1 MIAEPHLAAIPLN
14 DTPRDTLKDAHRD
27 VRSQLQ
33 AALGAAYVI
42 ERELGGGGMSRVFLA
57 EETRLGRKVVVK
69 LLSPELGAGVSA
81 DRFEREIRLAAR
93 LQHPHIV
100 PLLAAGDVDGLPYY
114 TMPFVSGASLRSRLQ
129 EGPIPTAEAQGI
141 LRDVAKALAYAH
153 RQGIVHRDI
162 KPENVL
168 LNDGTAMVADFGVA
182 RAISAAATLA
192 GNGTITQAG
201 VQVGTPAYMAPEQ
214 AAGDPDVDFR
224 ADLYAFGVMA
234 YELLAGQHPFAQRRS
249 AHALVI
255 AHMTETP
262 VALTTHSTTVAP
274 SMASIVMQCLGKDP
288 LERPESAS
296 ALVAALEAAAITPVA
311 LPVVTTPA
319 PASSATIAV
328 LPFANMSG
336 DPDNEY
342 FSDGITDDIISAL
355 TQVPGLR
362 VAARAS
368 AFSYKGRNEDLA
380 TIGRTLGVTTVLQG
394 SVRRAGNKVRVTA
407 QLMNT
412 HDGFQ
417 LWSERFDRSLD
428 DIFAIQDEIA
438 RSIVDHL
445 ELTLGLRESKSL
457 VARPTEDLQ
466 AYELYLRGREAV
478 QQRTPPSMRRG
489 LEFFEQAIARD
500 PKYARAYLGIA
511 DAYIGLGVYQAMPA
525 LEARAKAEEAIAR
538 AASLNPDLA
547 AIHLLRGQLKLYLRP
562 DWHTAG
568 PDLKESLKR
577 DPNDALANV
586 YMALLNGMLGRRD
599 ERSRW
604 IARALQCDPLS
615 PFVRALAG
623 MSHYVSRD
631 YDEALR
637 LYEEGLAM
645 DPNSVVCLWQSGMT
659 LDRLGRFVEELARFE
674 RAVDLSR
681 RGVLMVSFQYRA
693 LHRLGRSDEA
703 RAVLDA
709 VLARAETEYIA
720 DSFWLGPALLDADA
734 DATEAALRLNI
745 EAGTGPTTL
754 SISVDRELADLLDD
768 PRLGPL
774 VRQLTLYA
782 EQPA

>member
-1 MIAEPHLAAIPLN
+1 
-14 DTPRDTLKDAHRD
+14 
-27 VRSQLQ
+27 
-33 AALGAAYVI
+33 
-42 ERELGGGGMSRVFLA
+42 
-57 EETRLGRKVVVK
+57 
-69 LLSPELGAGVSA
+69 
-81 DRFEREIRLAAR
+81 
-93 LQHPHIV
+93 V
-100 PLLAAGDVDGLPYY
+100 PLLAAGDVNGLPYY
-114 TMPFVSGASLRSRLQ
+114 TMPFVAGASLRDRLQ
-129 EGPIPTAEAQGI
+129 SAPIPTAEAQGI

-182 RAISAAATLA
+182 RAISAASTLA
-192 GNGTITQAG
+192 GDGTLTQVG
-201 VQVGTPAYMAPEQ
+201 TQVGTPAYMAPEQ

-234 YELLAGQHPFAQRRS
+234 YELLAGQHPFAQRRT
-249 AHALVI
+249 AHALVV

-262 VALTTHSTTVAP
+262 ALLTTHTTTVTP

-296 ALVAALEAAAITPVA
+296 ALVAALEAAGITPVS
-311 LPVVTTPA
+311 LPVATTPT
-319 PASSATIAV
+319 PSTATIAV

-342 FSDGITDDIISAL
+342 FSDGITDDIITAL
-355 TQVPGLR
+355 TQVTGLR
-362 VAARAS
+362 VAARTS

-417 LWSERFDRSLD
+417 LWSERFDRALD

-438 RSIVDHL
+438 RSIVDRL

-478 QQRTPPSMRRG
+478 HQRTPPSMRRG

-500 PKYARAYLGIA
+500 PNYARAHLGVA
-511 DAYIGLGVYQAMPA
+511 EAYIGLGVYQAMSA
-525 LEARAKAEEAIAR
+525 LEAGAKAQEAIDR
-538 AASLNPDLA
+538 AVSLNPDLPST
-547 AIHLLRGQLKLYLRP
+547 HVLRGQLMLYLRA
-562 DWHTAG
+562 DWPLAG
-568 PDLKESLKR
+568 SHLEEALAR
-577 DPNDALANV
+577 DPNDAIANV
-586 YMALLNGMLGRRD
+586 YLGLLYGMLGQRD
-599 ERSRW
+599 ERSKW
-604 IARALQCDPLS
+604 TTRAIQRDPLS
-615 PFVRALAG
+615 PFVRGIAG
-623 MSHYVSRD
+623 MCHYVCGE
-631 YDEALR
+631 YEEALR

-645 DPNSVVCLWQSGMT
+645 DPNSVLCIWQSGMT
-659 LDRLGRFVEELARFE
+659 LDRLGRFDEEFARFQ

-681 RGVLMVSFQYRA
+681 RGVLMVSFLYRA
-693 LHRLGRSDEA
+693 LTRLGRTDEA
-703 RAVLDA
+703 RALIDEII
-709 VLARAETEYIA
+709 ARSDNEYIGEG
-720 DSFWLGPALLDADA
+720 FWLTPALLGDDADA
-734 DATEAALRLNI
+734 QEAALLLNI

-754 SISVDRELADLLDD
+754 GVSVDRELAALLDD

-782 EQPA
+782 ERA

>member
-1 MIAEPHLAAIPLN
+1 MIAEPLLAAIPLN
-14 DTPRDTLKDAHRD
+14 DTPRDTHQDAHRD

-33 AALGAAYVI
+33 TALGAAYVI

-69 LLSPELGAGVSA
+69 LLSPELAAGVSA

-100 PLLAAGDVDGLPYY
+100 PLLAAGDVNGLPYY
-114 TMPFVSGASLRSRLQ
+114 TMPFVAGASLRDRLQ
-129 EGPIPTAEAQGI
+129 AAPIPTAEAQGI

-234 YELLAGQHPFAQRRS
+234 YELLAGQHPFAQRRT

-457 VARPTEDLQ
+457 VARPTEDLE

-478 QQRTPPSMRRG
+478 HQRTPPSMRRG

-500 PKYARAYLGIA
+500 PNYARAHLGRA
-511 DAYIGLGVYQAMPA
+511 EAYIGLGVYQAMPT
-525 LEARAKAEEAIAR
+525 LEAGAKAEEAIAR
-538 AASLNPDLA
+538 VVSLNPDLA
-547 AIHLLRGQLKLYLRP
+547 AIHVLRGQLKLYLRS
-562 DWHTAG
+562 DWPTAG
-568 PDLKESLKR
+568 VHLEESLRR

-586 YMALLNGMLGRRD
+586 YMGLLNGMLGRRE

-604 IARALQCDPLS
+604 AARAIQRDPLS
-615 PFVRALAG
+615 PFVRGIAG
-623 MSHYVSRD
+623 MCHFVSGD
-631 YDEALR
+631 YEEALR
-637 LYEEGLAM
+637 LYDEGLAM
-645 DPNSVVCLWQSGMT
+645 DPNFVLCLWQSGLT
-659 LDRLGRFVEELARFE
+659 LDRLGRYEEELTRFE

-681 RGVLMVSFQYRA
+681 RGVMMVSFLYRA
-693 LHRLGRSDEA
+693 FHRLGRTEDA
-703 RAVLDA
+703 RALLDEII
-709 VLARAETEYIA
+709 ARSANEYIA
-720 DSFWLGPALLDADA
+720 ESFWLSPAMLGTDPDAK
-734 DATEAALRLNI
+734 EASLRLNI
-745 EAGTGPTTL
+745 EARTGPTTL
-754 SISVDRELADLLDD
+754 GVSVGAELADLLDD

-782 EQPA
+782 ERPT

>member
-1 MIAEPHLAAIPLN
+1 MSDLLR
-14 DTPRDTLKDAHRD
+14 DTPENAHSDDLRA
-27 VRSQLQ
+27 QLQ
-33 AALGAAYVI
+33 AALGSAYVI

-57 EETRLGRKVVVK
+57 EDTRLGRKVVVK

-81 DRFEREIRLAAR
+81 DRFEREIKLAAR

-100 PLLAAGDVDGLPYY
+100 PLLAAGDVNGLPYY

-129 EGPIPTAEAQGI
+129 AAPIPTAEAQGI

-182 RAISAAATLA
+182 RAIRAATTLA
-192 GNGTITQAG
+192 GDGTLTQVG
-201 VQVGTPAYMAPEQ
+201 TQVGTPAYMAPEQ

-234 YELLAGQHPFAQRRS
+234 YELLAGQHPFAQRRT
-249 AHALVI
+249 AHALVV

-288 LERPESAS
+288 LDRPESAS
-296 ALVAALEAAAITPVA
+296 ALVAALEAAAITPVQ
-311 LPVVTTPA
+311 LPVAVTPA
-319 PASSATIAV
+319 ASQSATIAV

-342 FSDGITDDIISAL
+342 FSDGITDDIINAL
-355 TQVPGLR
+355 TQVSGLR

-417 LWSERFDRSLD
+417 LWSERFDRALD

-438 RSIVDHL
+438 RSIVDKL

-457 VARPTEDLQ
+457 VARPTEDLE

-489 LEFFEQAIARD
+489 LEFFERAIVRD
-500 PKYARAYLGIA
+500 PKYARAHLGRA
-511 DAYIGLGVYQAMPA
+511 EAYIGLGVYQAMPT
-525 LEARAKAEEAIAR
+525 LEARTKAEEAIAQV
-538 AASLNPDLA
+538 ASLSPDLA
-547 AIHLLRGQLKLYLRP
+547 AIHLLRGQLKLYLRS
-562 DWHTAG
+562 DWPSARE
-568 PDLKESLKR
+568 DLEQSLKR

-586 YMALLNGMLGRRD
+586 YMGLLNGMLGRRE

-604 IARALQCDPLS
+604 TVRAIQRDPLS
-615 PFVRALAG
+615 PFVRGIAA
-623 MSHYVSRD
+623 MCHYVTGE
-631 YDEALR
+631 YEEALR

-645 DPNSVVCLWQSGMT
+645 DPNSVLCIWQSGMT
-659 LDRLGRFVEELARFE
+659 LDRLGRFDEELARFE

-681 RGVLMVSFQYRA
+681 RGVLMVSFLHRA
-693 LHRLGRSDEA
+693 LHRLERTAEA
-703 RAVLDA
+703 RALLDEII
-709 VLARAETEYIA
+709 ARSANEFIAE
-720 DSFWLGPALLDADA
+720 SFWLGPALLGDDPDAK
-734 DATEAALRLNI
+734 EAALLLNI

-754 SISVDRELADLLDD
+754 GISVDRELAALLDD

-782 EQPA
+782 ERP

>member
-1 MIAEPHLAAIPLN
+1 VPFPAAIPLN
-14 DTPRDTLKDAHRD
+14 DPLRDTPHNAHRD
-27 VRSQLQ
+27 DIRAQLQ
-33 AALGAAYVI
+33 AALGSAYVI

-100 PLLAAGDVDGLPYY
+100 PLLAAGDVNGLPYY
-114 TMPFVSGASLRSRLQ
+114 TMPFVAGASLRDRLQ
-129 EGPIPTAEAQGI
+129 AAPIATAEAQGI

-182 RAISAAATLA
+182 RAIRAAATLA

-234 YELLAGQHPFAQRRS
+234 YELLAGQHPFAQRRT
-249 AHALVI
+249 AHALVV

-262 VALTTHSTTVAP
+262 ALLTTHTETVTQ

-296 ALVAALEAAAITPVA
+296 ALVAALEAAAITPVH
-311 LPVVTTPA
+311 LPVATTPA

-417 LWSERFDRSLD
+417 LWSERFDRALD

-445 ELTLGLRESKSL
+445 ELTLGLRASKSL
-457 VARPTEDLQ
+457 VARPTEDLE

-478 QQRTPPSMRRG
+478 QQRTPSSMRRG

-500 PKYARAYLGIA
+500 PKYARAHLGVA
-511 DAYIGLGVYQAMPA
+511 EAYIGLGVYQAMPT
-525 LEARAKAEEAIAR
+525 LEASAKAEGAIAR
-538 AASLNPDLA
+538 VVSLNPDLA
-547 AIHLLRGQLKLYLRP
+547 AIHLLRGQLKLYLRA

-568 PDLKESLKR
+568 IDLEESLKR

-586 YMALLNGMLGRRD
+586 YMGLLNGMLGRRE
-599 ERSRW
+599 ERARW
-604 IARALQCDPLS
+604 IVRAIQRDPLS
-615 PFVRALAG
+615 PFVRGIAA
-623 MSHYVSRD
+623 MCHYVTGE
-631 YDEALR
+631 YEEALR

-645 DPNSVVCLWQSGMT
+645 DPNSVLCIWQSGMT
-659 LDRLGRFVEELARFE
+659 LDRLGRFDEELARFE

-681 RGVLMVSFQYRA
+681 RGVLMVSFLHRA
-693 LHRLGRSDEA
+693 LYRLERTDEA
-703 RAVLDA
+703 RALLDEII
-709 VLARAETEYIA
+709 ARSANEFIAE
-720 DSFWLGPALLDADA
+720 SFWLGPAMLGDDADA
-734 DATEAALRLNI
+734 KEAALLLNI

-754 SISVDRELADLLDD
+754 SVSVDRELAALLDD

-782 EQPA
+782 ERP